1 MENVIKEEANSIEQS
16 CEYGEDETERF
27 NVFINEMVQIVE
39 KYGKLVLQ
47 DLDCVAQP
55 YILHFPK
62 LSEVAE

>member
-27 NVFINEMVQIVE
+27 NVFIKEMVQIVE

-47 DLDCVAQP
+47 DLDCVA
-55 YILHFPK
+55 
-62 LSEVAE
+62 

>member
-1 MENVIKEEANSIEQS
+1 MENVIKEEANRIEQS

-47 DLDCVAQP
+47 DLDCVA
-55 YILHFPK
+55 
-62 LSEVAE
+62 